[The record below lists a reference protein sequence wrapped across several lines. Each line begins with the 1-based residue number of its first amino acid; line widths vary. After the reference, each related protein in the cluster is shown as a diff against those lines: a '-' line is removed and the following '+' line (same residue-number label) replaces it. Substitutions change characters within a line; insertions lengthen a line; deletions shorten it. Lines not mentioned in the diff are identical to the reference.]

1 MPDLRARGIT
11 FENYDMT
18 GEKSASGVVTDQL
31 PFHSRHAQRRTC
43 SDLHD
48 AVGDVQ
54 EGRLAGK
61 QAQRRATLLRGRL
74 QRAPQARAK

>member
-1 MPDLRARGIT
+1 
-11 FENYDMT
+11 
-18 GEKSASGVVTDQL
+18 VTDQL